1 MWLLVTEHPVVAPT
15 TCVHNACNKPMDAA
29 HLQRNL
35 ICWYALSDCIIPQLC
50 KSLIQFFTFS
60 SLEPMSISS
69 HTAGK
74 KVHLQAPTK
83 HEYLHNFH
91 SLHATCSPSPFL
103 RPASAEAGIETRLN
117 YLGPPTR
124 QPPIHGAYYPKSEE
138 SPSRKCYFILHF
150 SAPSRKLQRLIQ
162 QPSNQG
168 AYIEN
173 ELTVVKGFVAIVHRT
188 AVDALL
194 SVSRKYKLVIEL
206 FPLGGPRPLYL
217 VPSTD
222 LHALKENDLLPPQ
235 LSRRS
240 AYPQP
245 QRPSLPNARTRQMSL
260 SP

>member
-1 MWLLVTEHPVVAPT
+1 
-15 TCVHNACNKPMDAA
+15 
-29 HLQRNL
+29 
-35 ICWYALSDCIIPQLC
+35 
-50 KSLIQFFTFS
+50 
-60 SLEPMSISS
+60 MSISS

-74 KVHLQAPTK
+74 KTHLQAPTK
-83 HEYLHNFH
+83 HEYLHIFH
-91 SLHATCSPSPFL
+91 SLHATCSPSPFP
-103 RPASAEAGIETRLN
+103 RPAFAEAGIETRLN

-173 ELTVVKGFVAIVHRT
+173 ELTVVKGFVAIVHGT
-188 AVDALL
+188 AVDTLL

-206 FPLGGPRPLYL
+206 FLLGGPRPLYL

-222 LHALKENDLLPPQ
+222 PPRIKRKRPSPAPALPSLSLPAASAPLPPKC
-235 LSRRS
+235 
-240 AYPQP
+240 
-245 QRPSLPNARTRQMSL
+245 MH
-260 SP
+260 